1 MPEFRQRSSETELL
15 DRDDIP
21 FQDIQL
27 NMAELDRIN
36 TLLGG
41 HAITIAGLKQ
51 LLHHAVLKQRMHI
64 CEIGCGGGDNLRVI
78 RDWCKRNNI
87 AVVLTGVDIN
97 PHCIGYAQ
105 QRDKNAGIDFVC
117 SDYRLVQFE
126 QTPDIIFSS
135 LFCHHFNNDQL
146 VALLQWCSSNA
157 KIGFFI
163 NDLQRHPLAYYS
175 IKGLTQLF
183 SKSYLVKNDAPIS
196 VLRGFSRAEWQQL
209 FATAGIAPYH
219 IQWKW
224 AFRWLIIVQ
233 QSNQHYA

>member
-1 MPEFRQRSSETELL
+1 MPNFSQRSTQTELL

-21 FQDIQL
+21 FDAIQL

-41 HAITIAGLKQ
+41 HAITIAGLAQ
-51 LLHHAVLKQRMHI
+51 LLQQVKSNKPMHI

-87 AVVLTGVDIN
+87 EVVLTGVDIN
-97 PHCIGYAQ
+97 PHCIRFAQ

-135 LFCHHFNNDQL
+135 LFCHHFNNQHL
-146 VALLQWCSSNA
+146 VTLL
-157 KIGFFI
+157 
-163 NDLQRHPLAYYS
+163 
-175 IKGLTQLF
+175 
-183 SKSYLVKNDAPIS
+183 
-196 VLRGFSRAEWQQL
+196 
-209 FATAGIAPYH
+209 
-219 IQWKW
+219 
-224 AFRWLIIVQ
+224 RW
-233 QSNQHYA
+233 